1 MVAIK
6 NIDNPE
12 SALDVWLAECG
23 YGDERHD
30 GQMHSDRVMAVEY
43 AYSQYYLP
51 QAPAIPLLVVYCQS
65 ADKVL
70 FSVMASSASLHDQL
84 QNTADNLK
92 GFSAFVQANHL
103 PVFELGQPLRL
114 EAVCIAKPWG
124 QEIWYTGIEER
135 GVSLVTDGTENAPLP
150 WVLSVAPR
158 RLTANRE
165 RQINLLK
172 ILDPLPE
179 EVYGDLYFEL
189 HEEKREVYVVTH
201 VDKQAWP
208 DGIGAI
214 RYGFDTQVRNEFVS
228 DQAFKSA
235 YLEVVK
241 RYQLV
246 RRDIDQQLDGFRQA
260 DSIGQNEPVSAEVMK
275 RWVAML
281 PSVVVKQE
289 QEAREEMNRF
299 TSLLPL
305 QQGDVVKVPLL
316 TPHSLQHGVRT
327 VEFQTPVYERMILS
341 FAQKVLT
348 QSHWDTEKAVDLMS
362 VDCSKETDLVLLE
375 ESAGHRLEEVVQFD
389 DFEVLRLRLVP
400 KQNYFLE
407 PTQGYGL
414 LMVVEGEAVCQGR
427 ELVSE
432 DALMLPAE
440 RNRVNLVNK
449 SDQDVALLLAYPIV
463 AKK

>member
-1 MVAIK
+1 LVAIK

-12 SALDVWLAECG
+12 SALDLWLAECS
-23 YGDERHD
+23 YGDEIH
-30 GQMHSDRVMAVEY
+30 GSQMHSDRVMAVEY

-51 QAPAIPLLVVYCQS
+51 QAPVISLLVIYCQS

-70 FSVMASSASLHDQL
+70 FSVMAASASARDQL
-84 QNTADNLK
+84 QNTVDNLE
-92 GFSAFVQANHL
+92 GFSTFVQHNHL

-114 EAVCIAKPWG
+114 ETVCIAKPWG

-135 GVSLVTDGTENAPLP
+135 GVSLVSDGVESVPLP
-150 WVLSVAPR
+150 WVLSVAPKR
-158 RLTANRE
+158 IAANRE

-201 VDKQAWP
+201 IDKQAWP
-208 DGIGAI
+208 DGVGAI
-214 RYGFDTQVRNEFVS
+214 RYGFDSHVRNEYVS
-228 DQAFKSA
+228 EQAFKSA
-235 YLEVVK
+235 YLDVVK
-241 RYQLV
+241 HYQSI
-246 RRDIDQQLDGFRQA
+246 RRKIDQQLDSYRQA
-260 DSIGQNEPVSAEVMK
+260 ENIGQNEPVSAEVMK

-281 PSVVVKQE
+281 PSILIEQE

-362 VDCSKETDLVLLE
+362 VDCPQATDLVVLE
-375 ESAGHRLEEVVQFD
+375 ESDGHRLEEVVQFD
-389 DFEVLRLRLVP
+389 DFEVLRLRLGA

-407 PTQGYGL
+407 STQGYGL
-414 LMVVEGEAVCQGR
+414 LMIVEGEAVCQGR

-440 RNRVNLVNK
+440 RNRMNLVNK
-449 SDQDVALLLAYPIV
+449 SDQDVSLLLAYPIV